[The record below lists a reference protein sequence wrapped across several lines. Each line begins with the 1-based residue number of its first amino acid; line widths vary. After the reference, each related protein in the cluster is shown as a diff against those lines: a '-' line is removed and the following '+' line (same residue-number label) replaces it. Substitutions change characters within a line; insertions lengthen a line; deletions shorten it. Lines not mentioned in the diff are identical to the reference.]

1 MKRMLF
7 TLLAALQLFGGAAA
21 PETLRDDAIDIKAP
35 SAVLME
41 KQSGEV
47 IYEKNAHERMAPASV
62 TKVMTMLLIVEA
74 IENGDTTPLSHP
86 RERLPSAEAA
96 FSLRRARR

>member
-47 IYEKNAHERMAPASV
+47 I
-62 TKVMTMLLIVEA
+62 
-74 IENGDTTPLSHP
+74 
-86 RERLPSAEAA
+86 
-96 FSLRRARR
+96 

>member
-62 TKVMTMLLIVEA
+62 TKVMTMLP
-74 IENGDTTPLSHP
+74 GCCWT
-86 RERLPSAEAA
+86 RRL
-96 FSLRRARR
+96 